1 MVTIRRRL
9 FHWSDMS
16 WSAITAG
23 MLVSLVAQILLTM
36 LGIGAGVIPVD
47 AASATGPSGDVNWA
61 AFLWWAGSGILA
73 AFAGGYVAA
82 VAAKGLYSGPAHALM
97 AWGLAVVLVVAVAAV
112 TAATS
117 ANIASSLAGPTT
129 ASLAH
134 LNALS
139 DAPRGLRT
147 TTGQS
152 SPAGNDVEAARR
164 AVAKGMLASF
174 VALIVGALV
183 AFMGGLS
190 GEKEAQAVDL
200 H

>member
-16 WSAITAG
+16 WSAILAG
-23 MLVSLVAQILLTM
+23 MLVSLVVQILLTM
-36 LGIGAGVIPVD
+36 LGIGAGFISVD
-47 AASATGPSGDVNWA
+47 SATAGSSAISWA
-61 AFLWWAGSGILA
+61 AFLWWAGTGIIA
-73 AFAGGYVAA
+73 AFVGGYVAA

-97 AWGLAVVLVVAVAAV
+97 AWGLAVVVVVAAAAI
-112 TAATS
+112 TAGTS

-129 ASLAH
+129 ASLAR

-139 DAPRGLRT
+139 EAPRVRT

-152 SPAGNDVEAARR
+152 STAPNEVEAARR

-174 VALIVGALV
+174 VALVIGGFA
-183 AFMGGLS
+183 AFIGGLA
-190 GEKEAQAVDL
+190 GEKEAQTVDIP
-200 H
+200 